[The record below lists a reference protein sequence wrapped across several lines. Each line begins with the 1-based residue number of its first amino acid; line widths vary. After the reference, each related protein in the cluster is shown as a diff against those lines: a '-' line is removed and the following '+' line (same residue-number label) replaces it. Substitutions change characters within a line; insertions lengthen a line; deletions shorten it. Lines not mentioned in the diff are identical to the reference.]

1 MKTNH
6 LIVLIGLVLATLGR
20 AEDLR
25 DFQVSIETEISG
37 QRVISWSSIPGR
49 TYVIEESETLTLWKP
64 IAGTELIAEQN
75 VTRHSLPDS
84 TSVRFLRVLE
94 SRPGPDWQEAFFN
107 LPNADGTE
115 PDLTLENKLRELIG
129 MAAPGSTLRACVYTW
144 DREEMIAPFVEA
156 AERGVDV
163 RIIVGVNND
172 PVPDLSAALPGRV
185 IVCTNSAGEPDG
197 CHGGRI
203 NHNKF
208 FLFSDLTDG
217 NSNCVLQS
225 SANLTNLQLLNAN
238 NAVIFRNDEDLYT
251 SYLDYWNALSEDLDD
266 LNFYRKVVTSDS
278 NEAHY
283 FPRSS
288 ANGTTGELDPVV
300 EILRDVKPL
309 EGGSIRVAM
318 AFWTG
323 PRSGIVNW
331 LAALNQTG
339 MDVQVIVD
347 NEDTSS
353 TIQNALKAG
362 GIPLATFP
370 QLHSKY
376 MLIDAM
382 WRGKRQKIVLTGSHN
397 YTGPALNGNDETMLV
412 ITNPLIYDAFL
423 DNWNALNSHPL
434 ALEQKK

>member
-1 MKTNH
+1 MKTNLLIFLLGLH
-6 LIVLIGLVLATLGR
+6 LPNLGR
-20 AEDLR
+20 ADGVR
-25 DFQVSIETEISG
+25 DFQISLENDPVG
-37 QRVISWSSIPGR
+37 HRVVTWASIPGR
-49 TYVIEESETLTLWKP
+49 TYVVEESDTLSLWTP
-64 IAGTELIAEQN
+64 IEGTELIAEQD
-75 VTRHSLPDS
+75 VSHQAIPDS
-84 TSVRFLRVLE
+84 SPVRFLRVIE

-107 LPNADGTE
+107 LPNADGTR

-156 AERGVDV
+156 LERGVDV

-172 PVPDLSAALPGRV
+172 PVPALSAALPGRV
-185 IVCTNSAGEPDG
+185 TVCTNSAGDPDG

-208 FLFSDLTDG
+208 FIFSDLIDG

-225 SANLTNLQLLNAN
+225 SANLTDLQLINAN
-238 NAVIFRNDEDLYT
+238 NLVIFRNNEDLYKA
-251 SYLDYWNALSEDLDD
+251 YFDYWNAMSGDVDD
-266 LNFYRKVVTSDS
+266 LNFYQKIVTPDN

-318 AFWTG
+318 AFWTA
-323 PRSGIVNW
+323 PRRGIVDW
-331 LAALNQTG
+331 LAAFERTG

-347 NEDTSS
+347 KEDTSS
-353 TIQNALKAG
+353 TIQNALAAG
-362 GIPLATFP
+362 GIPLVTFS

-423 DNWNALNSHPL
+423 NNWNALHNHPL
-434 ALEQKK
+434 AVE